1 MNRGKIPAHLI
12 KKSTPIGR
20 VGFMF
25 LDEESIDYEFQKE
38 LGEYQCSLFIHSD
51 HIGTLKDDIDELLET
66 TAREVRSNQQI
77 FKSYPYEIL
86 HGGSVQKYFD
96 IVGFKA
102 EPGDMLLK
110 AKTKAHFRDRN
121 SGLLKP
127 NPIKV
132 LDPQGNKMKSVP
144 YTYKGSRAKI
154 TYNLFPW
161 SFGGKAGVRCSLH
174 EVNFIELK
182 EFVSE
187 VNVEDASTPSQKVD
201 TGEYGINK

>member
-51 HIGTLKDDIDELLET
+51 HIGTLKDDIDTLLET
-66 TAREVRSNQQI
+66 TASEVRSNQQI

-86 HGGSVQKYFD
+86 HGGNVQKYFD
-96 IVGFKA
+96 IVG
-102 EPGDMLLK
+102 L
-110 AKTKAHFRDRN
+110 KTKAHFRDRKT
-121 SGLLKP
+121 GLLKP

-132 LDPQGNKMKSVP
+132 LDPQGNIMKSVP
-144 YTYKGSRAKI
+144 YTLKGSRAKI

-187 VNVEDASTPSQKVD
+187 VNVDDASTPSQKVD